1 MGAKSVL
8 TAIKDFAA
16 RNYRVAKALYN
27 HNQLKK
33 LRRFSEPPILI
44 HQMGKVG
51 SKSIRLTLEEL
62 GLDRRIFH
70 THHLNWERIREL
82 ENERRE
88 FFRTE
93 RFGNLRRPWESSFIR
108 EQIDNPAS
116 GLRWKVITLT
126 RDPIGRN
133 LSGFFEN
140 IDFQVI
146 EPETRYSIES
156 HYYSIPR
163 TDISIEDLSMFYG
176 WFFECYR
183 HNTPLTYFDQ
193 EIRDVFG
200 IDIYATEFPR
210 DKGYGIYSGKNA
222 DVLLIRI
229 EDLNECAPAAF
240 KEFLDLDNFTLTNTN
255 VGSAKDYAP
264 VYRKFKNCIQLPQ
277 AYVDSFYDSKFVRH
291 MYSETEIEGF
301 RFKWEKN
308 TVV

>member
-1 MGAKSVL
+1 MGARGVL

-16 RNYRVAKALYN
+16 RNYRVAKALY
-27 HNQLKK
+27 HRDQLKRLK
-33 LRRFSEPPILI
+33 SFSQSPILI

-51 SKSIRLTLEEL
+51 SKSIRLTLDDRI
-62 GLDRRIFH
+62 LDRRIIH
-70 THHLNWERIREL
+70 THHLAWDRIREL

-93 RFGNLRRPWESSFIR
+93 RFNKLQRPWKSGFVR
-108 EQIDNPAS
+108 EQLDNTAS

-126 RDPIGRN
+126 RDPIARN

-146 EPETRYSIES
+146 EPETRYSVES

-163 TDISIEDLSMFYG
+163 TEISIDDLSRLYD

-183 HNTPLTYFDQ
+183 HNTPLTYFDL

-200 IDIYATEFPR
+200 IDIYETEFPR
-210 DKGYGIYSGKNA
+210 GKGYGIYSGRNA
-222 DVLLIRI
+222 DILLIRL
-229 EDLNECAPAAF
+229 EDLNDCAPAAF
-240 KEFLDLDNFTLTNTN
+240 KEFLDLGDFTLTNTN

-264 VYRKFKNCIQLPQ
+264 VYRKFKESIQLPQ
-277 AYVDSFYDSKFVRH
+277 SYIDTFYDSKFVRH
-291 MYSETEIEGF
+291 MYSDAEIEGF
-301 RFKWEKN
+301 RSKWQKN